1 MIVPN
6 MPVMNVRTFAIT
18 GLFFCLGGLVLPALA
33 AKDDGKIY
41 KTLDENGNPV
51 YSDVAPE
58 NAQQVDVDKPQT
70 YPAKSYAEDYS
81 KFTPAKE
88 DDAARASNAAYSVM
102 KITSPEADESI
113 RNNAGNVKITFQ
125 LSPGPKPGHKL
136 ELLMD
141 GKVVTDIASP
151 APILLRNV
159 DRGTHQVK
167 LEAIEIRTGKVVQSS
182 DAVMFTLHRYS
193 ILNNPRNK
201 RTN

>member
-6 MPVMNVRTFAIT
+6 MPAMNVRTLAIAT
-18 GLFFCLGGLVLPALA
+18 VCLCLGGVVLPAVG
-33 AKDDGKIY
+33 AKDDKIY
-41 KTLDENGNPV
+41 KTVDENGNPV

-58 NAQQVDVDKPQT
+58 NAQPVDVDKTQT

-88 DDAARASNAAYSVM
+88 DTGDAPTVPYNTI
-102 KITSPEADESI
+102 KITSPAADESI
-113 RNNAGNVKITFQ
+113 RNNAGNVQITFQ

-141 GKVVTDIASP
+141 GKVISEINSP
-151 APILLRNV
+151 APILLKNV

-167 LEAIEIRTGKVVQSS
+167 LEAVEISTGQVVQSS

-193 ILNNPRNK
+193 ILQNPRNE